1 MHTLRKN
8 LSWVF
13 AFISLVCL
21 QISVSSILATTHRH
35 HSLPLFRYLLVPFT
49 FTMMAAVHGG
59 AWWTIWKNKP
69 SARFWGLAASLINLL
84 LSVGLIYL
92 SRSPRGLWLVLALGI
107 AGLIAF
113 WRRYDQPASTT
124 TTQGLMRIPRDGTN
138 DLLNRSIQLLMFGVS
153 FAAYLWWT
161 RWLRTNDIDLSPG
174 TLQRTAMIL
183 LVLLAITILHEFGH
197 AATGLALGMKLRA
210 FIIGPLHWQI
220 RDGKWE
226 FQFNPSAFLAAGGAT
241 GVVPA
246 TLNLPRRN
254 FLCMLTAGPLVNLLT
269 GFLALWTAFSTNT
282 DSPLQ
287 AKGLL
292 ALFGAWSLILGAMN
306 LLPFRTTD
314 NYSDGAKLYQLLS
327 DGPWGDFHKAVAM
340 IGSSL
345 VTPLRPRDYDI
356 KALQRAARTITRG
369 HQGLLL
375 QLFAHNCFLDQGKT
389 REAGEALRSAE
400 SIYHESASDIS
411 AQLHTVF
418 VFGSAFVFRD
428 AAAAREWWGRME
440 SKKPKR
446 FNVDY
451 WRADG
456 ALHWIEGD
464 LKTANEA
471 LAKSET
477 LAEKLPQAGA
487 YDFDRYCCSLLRK
500 ALEETSAPKATPVLA
515 DGHPG
520 NN

>member
-1 MHTLRKN
+1 
-8 LSWVF
+8 
-13 AFISLVCL
+13 
-21 QISVSSILATTHRH
+21 
-35 HSLPLFRYLLVPFT
+35 
-49 FTMMAAVHGG
+49 
-59 AWWTIWKNKP
+59 
-69 SARFWGLAASLINLL
+69 
-84 LSVGLIYL
+84 
-92 SRSPRGLWLVLALGI
+92 
-107 AGLIAF
+107 
-113 WRRYDQPASTT
+113 
-124 TTQGLMRIPRDGTN
+124 
-138 DLLNRSIQLLMFGVS
+138 MFGVS

-161 RWLRTNDIDLSPG
+161 RWLTTNNIDLSPG
-174 TLQRTAMIL
+174 TLQRTAMIM
-183 LVLLAITILHEFGH
+183 LVLLAVTILHEFGH
-197 AATGLALGMKLRA
+197 AATGLAVGMKLRA

-226 FQFNPSAFLAAGGAT
+226 FQFKPSAFLAAGGAT

-254 FLCMLTAGPLVNLLT
+254 FLCMLTAGSLVNLLT
-269 GFLALWTAFSTNT
+269 GFLALWVASSTNP

-306 LLPFRTTD
+306 LLPFRTSN

-340 IGSSL
+340 SGSSL

-356 KALQRAARTITRG
+356 EALQRAARTITRG

-400 SIYHESASDIS
+400 SIYHESALDIS
-411 AQLHTVF
+411 AELHSVF

-440 SKKPKR
+440 SKKPRR

-456 ALHWIEGD
+456 ALHWIEGN

-500 ALEETSAPKATPVLA
+500 ALDETFAPEASPVLA
-515 DGHPG
+515 DAHPA
-520 NN
+520 NS